1 MHERI
6 AMDALDRCSGVYR
19 LRRRDAEQG
28 RAFEDQEWPEAL
40 AAGEQR
46 MPHGGAEPRV
56 PSPGPHSV
64 SSALSRSSV
73 SPPRQQA
80 FAQSSLT
87 DYQ

>member
-28 RAFEDQEWPEAL
+28 RAFEDQEWPESL

-46 MPHGGAEPRV
+46 MRMAAPSRV
-56 PSPGPHSV
+56 PYPTHT
-64 SSALSRSSV
+64 R
-73 SPPRQQA
+73 
-80 FAQSSLT
+80 
-87 DYQ
+87 

>member
-40 AAGEQR
+40 AADEQ
-46 MPHGGAEPRV
+46 
-56 PSPGPHSV
+56 HSV

>member
-28 RAFEDQEWPEAL
+28 RTFEDQEWPEAL

-46 MPHGGAEPRV
+46 MPHGGAEPRPIARTTLGKQRV
-56 PSPGPHSV
+56 KPLLGEARRVSKPLHNPH
-64 SSALSRSSV
+64 
-73 SPPRQQA
+73 
-80 FAQSSLT
+80 
-87 DYQ
+87 